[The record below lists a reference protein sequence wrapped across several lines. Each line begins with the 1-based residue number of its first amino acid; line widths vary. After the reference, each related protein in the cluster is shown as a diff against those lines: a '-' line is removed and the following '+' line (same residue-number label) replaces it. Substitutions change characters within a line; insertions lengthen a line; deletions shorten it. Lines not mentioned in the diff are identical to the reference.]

1 VRELV
6 SANGVDLCVETFG
19 DRAGPAILLIAG
31 SGASMDW
38 WEDDFCRRLAE
49 GGRFVIRYDHRDT
62 GESISYPPGAPE
74 YNGDDLV
81 DDAVGVLDS
90 LGVSQAHLV
99 GISAGGA
106 IAQEVGLDY
115 PNRVESL
122 TLISTSFA
130 VSSGLDLPGMRPD
143 AAAGFA
149 ALETPDWTDREAVIE
164 YAIEADRLRSGSGG
178 FDESAQRELWKRAL
192 DRTRDVE
199 AAFLNHDLLHEKE
212 VRPRGPVSSLAAPTL
227 VVHGADDPLFPVEH
241 GEALAREIPGAALIT
256 LEGVGHELPRR
267 AWDEVVPAILELTG

>member
-1 VRELV
+1 VRQLV

-19 DRAGPAILLIAG
+19 ARAGPSILLIAG

-115 PNRVESL
+115 PDRVESL

-192 DRTRDVE
+192 DRTRGVE
-199 AAFLNHDLLHEKE
+199 GVLEPRPAPREGGSAA
-212 VRPRGPVSSLAAPTL
+212 RPGLQSRGADARGP
-227 VVHGADDPLFPVEH
+227 
-241 GEALAREIPGAALIT
+241 RC
-256 LEGVGHELPRR
+256 R
-267 AWDEVVPAILELTG
+267 